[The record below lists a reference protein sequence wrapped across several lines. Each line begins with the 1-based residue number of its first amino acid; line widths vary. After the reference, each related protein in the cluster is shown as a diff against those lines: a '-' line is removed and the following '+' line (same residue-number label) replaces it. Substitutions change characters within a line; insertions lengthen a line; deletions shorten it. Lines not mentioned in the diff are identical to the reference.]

1 MGLTALPCG
10 LPFSFLL
17 GPLVFGHNLVYLYLL
32 RYLVVLVLLL
42 YLSDYYTYV
51 YY

>member
-1 MGLTALPCG
+1 MGLNRLALWS
-10 LPFSFLL
+10 SFLVLL
-17 GPLVFGHNLVYLYLL
+17 GPLVFGHNLIYLYLL
-32 RYLVVLVLLL
+32 RHLVVLVLLL